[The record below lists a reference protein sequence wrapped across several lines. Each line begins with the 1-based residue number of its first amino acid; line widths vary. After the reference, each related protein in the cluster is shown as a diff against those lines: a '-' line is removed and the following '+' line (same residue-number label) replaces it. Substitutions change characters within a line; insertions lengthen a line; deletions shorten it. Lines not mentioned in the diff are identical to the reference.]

1 MKLFNRKKTPTVQV
15 LKSGDVILI
24 RDAAFL
30 VTASALYQLPVIP
43 VGKNK
48 PEESENQ

>member
-1 MKLFNRKKTPTVQV
+1 MGLFRRKKQTPTVQV
-15 LKSGDVILI
+15 LKSGDIILI

-30 VTASALYQLPVIP
+30 VTPGGLYQLPVFP

-48 PEESENQ
+48 SEEENK